1 MNVNFGRAALAGIIG
16 AAMMTVVGLY
26 AAPLMGIPAMNPA
39 DMLADQMGG
48 NAALGWIGHF
58 MIGVILAEVYAM
70 VAGSLPGPVVV
81 RGALFALAP
90 WLLAQMAIMP
100 MMGMGFF
107 SGAMNLAMGSLI
119 GHIIYGGVVGAV
131 YGQPSPGTAPESA
144 AAEETGLP

>member
-1 MNVNFGRAALAGIIG
+1 MNVNYGRAALAGIIG
-16 AAMMTVVGLY
+16 AAMMTLVGLY
-26 AAPLMGIPAMNPA
+26 AAPMMGIPAMNPA

-48 NAALGWIGHF
+48 NAVVGWIAHF
-58 MIGVILAEVYAM
+58 MIGVIFAGAYAV

-90 WLLAQMAIMP
+90 WLLAQIVVMP
-100 MMGMGFF
+100 IMGMGFF

-131 YGQPSPGTAPESA
+131 YGQPSTSPAPVSTASY
-144 AAEETGLP
+144 ET

>member
-16 AAMMTVVGLY
+16 TVMMTVVGLY

-48 NAALGWIGHF
+48 SAAMGWIGHF
-58 MIGVILAEVYAM
+58 MIGVIFAEVYAV

-90 WLLAQMAIMP
+90 WLLAQVVVMP
-100 MMGMGFF
+100 MMGMGLF
-107 SGAMNLAMGSLI
+107 SGDMTMAMGSLI

-131 YGQPSPGTAPESA
+131 YGQPSTGAAPVSPA
-144 AAEETGLP
+144 L